1 MASTYTSELRIEKI
15 ATGEQSGT
23 WGTTTNTQYDNWEA
37 SISGTVTVAWAT
49 DADDALT
56 TANGTDDE
64 ARHMFLDF
72 TGGATLTATRNM
84 VVPSSSKLYFVSNQ
98 TTGGQSIVIK
108 TAAGTGITVP
118 TTKFMALYCD
128 GTNVIDAMDYV
139 NITGGTITGI
149 TDLVVADG
157 GTGASTAADARVNLL
172 PSYTGNGSKVLSLNS
187 GATDVEWAT
196 SSGGGGTTYV
206 VKTANYTMADL
217 EGVLANTSAGSFTV
231 TLPATP
237 SVGSQCIIADDAS
250 TFGTNNLTVGRNGST
265 IEGTAA
271 DLVLDINGVSVQFIY
286 NGTTWNVFAQIGGNG
301 GTGVNIEVSTTAP
314 VAPFDG
320 DLWWDS
326 TAGRLKI
333 YYDDGNTSQW
343 VDASPAGSGFDPAA
357 PGAIGATTPST
368 GAFTTLSASSLLQ
381 VAAAGRFTGNGLAG
395 ATGAGV
401 ELLHD
406 ATTGTIA
413 SYNRT
418 TSAYKALNIDA
429 LSTNLQVSGSTIAAV
444 SSTGLAVTGALSASG
459 TATGFPTVL
468 QLRAFVNASNSS
480 GANLA
485 WTQANGTVGLNMFT
499 DANGGTSRILSQGP
513 LTLHSGTT
521 GITGANEVVSII
533 SSGVTVTGTLNITG
547 ALSKGSGSFRIEH
560 PLPSKSATHQLV
572 HSFIE
577 GPKAD
582 LIYRGKV
589 ALVGGK
595 ASVNIDAAATMTE
608 GTFEVLCRDVQCFT
622 TNETGWTAVRGN
634 VVGNILTLE
643 AQDSSSTDTVSWMVI
658 GERKDPHIMETDWT
672 DENGRVIVEPLKPEK
687 SN

>member
-1 MASTYTSELRIEKI
+1 
-15 ATGEQSGT
+15 
-23 WGTTTNTQYDNWEA
+23 
-37 SISGTVTVAWAT
+37 
-49 DADDALT
+49 
-56 TANGTDDE
+56 
-64 ARHMFLDF
+64 
-72 TGGATLTATRNM
+72 
-84 VVPSSSKLYFVSNQ
+84 
-98 TTGGQSIVIK
+98 
-108 TAAGTGITVP
+108 
-118 TTKFMALYCD
+118 
-128 GTNVIDAMDYV
+128 
-139 NITGGTITGI
+139 
-149 TDLVVADG
+149 
-157 GTGASTAADARVNLL
+157 
-172 PSYTGNGSKVLSLNS
+172 
-187 GATDVEWAT
+187 
-196 SSGGGGTTYV
+196 
-206 VKTANYTMADL
+206 
-217 EGVLANTSAGSFTV
+217 
-231 TLPATP
+231 
-237 SVGSQCIIADDAS
+237 
-250 TFGTNNLTVGRNGST
+250 
-265 IEGTAA
+265 
-271 DLVLDINGVSVQFIY
+271 
-286 NGTTWNVFAQIGGNG
+286 
-301 GTGVNIEVSTTAP
+301 
-314 VAPFDG
+314 
-320 DLWWDS
+320 
-326 TAGRLKI
+326 
-333 YYDDGNTSQW
+333 
-343 VDASPAGSGFDPAA
+343 
-357 PGAIGATTPST
+357 
-368 GAFTTLSASSLLQ
+368 LSASSLLQ